1 METDISCYNNNIDN
15 PQSGGNQHEVQM
27 INGGVSCMQRKR
39 ISMNRRWC
47 VLVLS
52 MVLLMLCAAPA
63 CALTYAELRNTY
75 IGSEYRYGVKIWEA
89 TDNMG
94 YARWEKISGNK
105 LNFRPKVYN
114 HSSGLT
120 MRDVELYYYA
130 TDVWGD
136 PVYETNRYY
145 THTSKLTLKPGEKA
159 YTDWVELPDRS
170 EIDRVYCGIKRLS
183 YSDGTVVE
191 FEDDEID
198 FCYWVIEW

>member
-75 IGSEYRYGVKIWEA
+75 IGSEYRDGVKIWEA

-94 YARWEKISGNK
+94 YARWEKISGN
-105 LNFRPKVYN
+105 
-114 HSSGLT
+114 
-120 MRDVELYYYA
+120 M
-130 TDVWGD
+130 
-136 PVYETNRYY
+136 
-145 THTSKLTLKPGEKA
+145 
-159 YTDWVELPDRS
+159 
-170 EIDRVYCGIKRLS
+170 
-183 YSDGTVVE
+183 
-191 FEDDEID
+191 
-198 FCYWVIEW
+198 